1 MIWDKEE
8 TLPREEIESIQLAK
22 LKDTV
27 HYIYDRVKP
36 YRDKMDA
43 AGIKPDDVQTLED
56 LKRLPFTYKADF
68 RDNYPDGLFAVDK
81 KEIVRYHASSGTT
94 GKPTV
99 VGYTRNDLDM
109 WLNNVARLACMGGAT
124 ADDVA
129 QISFGYGTFT
139 GALGL
144 HGGLEKIGASVI
156 PMSSGNTNKQIMF
169 LQDMGVTLL
178 VATPSYALHLGE
190 EIRNRGID
198 PSKDL
203 KLHIGL
209 FGGEGMTEPMRD
221 EMHKVWGDQF
231 VCTQNYGMSELCGP
245 GVAGECTELCGMH
258 VNEDWFIPEII
269 NPETEE
275 VLPPGELGELV
286 VTCLGK
292 EALPLVRYRTGD
304 LTRLMYEPCKCG
316 RTTCR
321 MENISGRADDMLVI
335 RGVNVFPTQIE
346 EVLLKIDEIGPHY
359 EILVERRNRLDV
371 MTITVELIDDRL
383 LDSYAKLSEL
393 ESRIKKALKAQ
404 LGLATQIRLVAPNSL
419 QRFEGKA
426 KRVTDLRKDGL

>member
-8 TLPREEIESIQLAK
+8 TLPREEIEAIQLAK

-27 HYIYDRVKP
+27 RYIYDRVKP

-81 KEIVRYHASSGTT
+81 KDIVRYHASSGTT

-198 PSKDL
+198 
-203 KLHIGL
+203 
-209 FGGEGMTEPMRD
+209 R
-221 EMHKVWGDQF
+221 
-231 VCTQNYGMSELCGP
+231 
-245 GVAGECTELCGMH
+245 
-258 VNEDWFIPEII
+258 
-269 NPETEE
+269 
-275 VLPPGELGELV
+275 
-286 VTCLGK
+286 
-292 EALPLVRYRTGD
+292 
-304 LTRLMYEPCKCG
+304 
-316 RTTCR
+316 
-321 MENISGRADDMLVI
+321 
-335 RGVNVFPTQIE
+335 
-346 EVLLKIDEIGPHY
+346 
-359 EILVERRNRLDV
+359 
-371 MTITVELIDDRL
+371 
-383 LDSYAKLSEL
+383 
-393 ESRIKKALKAQ
+393 KK
-404 LGLATQIRLVAPNSL
+404 T
-419 QRFEGKA
+419 
-426 KRVTDLRKDGL
+426 